1 MGTLIEEIDFSLK
14 KFNLPPISDVVNN
27 KEKSISYINKILR
40 QYGNKV
46 TIPFQLSLE
55 RYDFRVKHV
64 VFSFGLGIVLASFC
78 DLKNRIENQY
88 RKYKI
93 DNAFIYTWLTLCLY
107 HDFGYFIGSSYLR
120 TDNIQDLQLD
130 HYIFEYDYCRSR
142 YSKNLYVEYYK
153 KKYEDQSWEDKNYD
167 MSNNE
172 EVGDHGILGGYILF
186 SRLYESE
193 IKQDSS
199 KLSKIAKALYELE
212 EKNNKQEYHLERIPL
227 YQDICYRIMEHN
239 IWKNEKCFNQGHP
252 FFEID
257 SNNFK
262 LIDLIEP
269 LLYLLSLVDT
279 IEMTKRFCTYT
290 DNSNNK
296 EKYIYPKTLAKKINV
311 NVSRSTI
318 TMEYSELEKFIK
330 DNKYFGDISR
340 WENGI
345 AGLADWVSLDIS
357 VNDSCCTITKVE

>member
-1 MGTLIEEIDFSLK
+1 MRTLMEEIDLSLE
-14 KFNLPPISDVVNN
+14 KFNLPPISNVVNN
-27 KEKSISYINKILR
+27 KGKSINYINKILK

-46 TIPFQLSLE
+46 SIPFQLSLE
-55 RYDFRVKHV
+55 QYDFRVKHV

-78 DLKNRIENQY
+78 DLKNKIEKQY
-88 RKYKI
+88 HKYKI
-93 DNAFIYTWLTLCLY
+93 DDVFIYTWLTLCLY

-120 TDNIQDLQLD
+120 TENIQDLQLD
-130 HYIFEYDYCRSR
+130 YYIFEYDYCSSR
-142 YSKNLYVEYYK
+142 YSKNLYIEYYK
-153 KKYEDQSWEDKNYD
+153 KKYEDQKWDEKNYD

-186 SRLYESE
+186 SNLYASE
-193 IKQDSS
+193 VKQDSS
-199 KLSKIAKALYELE
+199 KLSKIAKAIYESE
-212 EKNNKQEYHLERIPL
+212 EKRKKQEYHLERIPL

-239 IWKNEKCFNQGHP
+239 IWKNEKCFDHDHP

-262 LIDLIEP
+262 FIDLIEP

-290 DNSNNK
+290 DNSDNK
-296 EKYIYPKTLAKKINV
+296 EKFIYPKTLAKKINIS
-311 NVSRSTI
+311 VSSSTI
-318 TMEYSELEKFIK
+318 TIDYFELEKFIK
-330 DNKYFGDISR
+330 ENKYFSNISR

-345 AGLADWVSLDIS
+345 AGLADWVSLDILL
-357 VNDSCCTITKVE
+357 NNSCCTITKGK